1 MGVYQTHAA
10 IQDSALMDM
19 QSTDAKNETD
29 KVCIIGAGSSGLV
42 TAKTFAERGIP
53 FDCLER
59 ENDIGGLWNETT
71 NTGVVYET
79 TYLVSSRKYTGFE
92 DYPMPE
98 DYPTY
103 PSHREALAYLRDY
116 AQTFGILDRIQ
127 FNTVVESAERTEE
140 GWRVTIAGEARP
152 RLYRALVIATGHHD
166 IPRIPKIPGKFTG
179 EIMHSRDYRSVKQ
192 LTDKRVLVVGAGN
205 SACDIVVDATSVAR
219 AVYQS
224 MRRGT
229 YFVPKFMLGRPTDG
243 IVNFCE
249 RLPMPRGLRNRLYTL
264 WHKLMVGANARY
276 GLPEPEH
283 RIMDTHPTMNTVL
296 PQLAA
301 HGRIGIKPD
310 ITELKG
316 RIVRFSDGSEV
327 EADLLV
333 YATGY
338 EIAVPIID
346 NDLIF
351 DANGRP
357 RLFFNVFH
365 PQLDDLFAVGLIQA
379 NGSIWRV
386 ADDQSKLVAS
396 FLIAAAEGHER
407 ASWFRALKAQGPQ
420 RSPRTSYVQSE
431 RHLLEA
437 NYYAYRRQARRL
449 LRAFGTMAKAEL
461 RSWRPTKTA
470 ARGTSAAAKKVLS
483 TTPS

>member
-1 MGVYQTHAA
+1 
-10 IQDSALMDM
+10 MDM
-19 QSTDAKNETD
+19 QSTDTKNETD
-29 KVCIIGAGSSGLV
+29 KVCIIGAGSSGLAA
-42 TAKTFAERGIP
+42 AKTFAERGIP

-71 NTGVVYET
+71 GTGVVYDT

-98 DYPTY
+98 EYPTY

-116 AQTFGILDRIQ
+116 AQNFGILDRIQ
-127 FNTVVESAERTEE
+127 FNTTVERVERSDE
-140 GWRVTIAGEARP
+140 GWLVHIAGARP

-166 IPRIPKIPGKFTG
+166 IPRFPKIPGKFTG

-192 LTDKRVLVVGAGN
+192 LIDKVVVVVGAGN
-205 SACDIVVDATSVAR
+205 SACDIVVDATSVAH

-229 YFVPKFMLGRPTDG
+229 YFVPKFLLGRPTDG

-249 RLPMPRGLRNRLYTL
+249 KMPMPRGIRNVVYTI
-264 WHKLMVGANARY
+264 WHRLMVGSNARY

-301 HGRIGIKPD
+301 HGRIGIKPE

-316 RIVRFSDGSEV
+316 RKVCFADGTEV

-338 EIAVPIID
+338 EIALPLVD
-346 NDLIF
+346 NGLVF
-351 DANGRP
+351 DPDGRLH
-357 RLFFNVFH
+357 LFANVFH
-365 PQLDDLFAVGLIQA
+365 PELDDFFALGLIQA
-379 NGSIWRV
+379 NGSIWRL

-396 FLIAAAEGHER
+396 FLIAANEGHER
-407 ASWFRALKAQGPQ
+407 AAWFRALKAHGHDHTSQ
-420 RSPRTSYVQSE
+420 TSYVQSE
-431 RHLLEA
+431 RHRLEA

-449 LRAFGTMAKAEL
+449 LRGFGAMAKAEL
-461 RSWRPTKTA
+461 KSWRRSKGGRAMP
-470 ARGTSAAAKKVLS
+470 SEAKKKALS
-483 TTPS
+483 PT

>member
-1 MGVYQTHAA
+1 
-10 IQDSALMDM
+10 MDM
-19 QSTDAKNETD
+19 QSTDTKNETD
-29 KVCIIGAGSSGLV
+29 KVCIIGAGSSGLAA
-42 TAKTFAERGIP
+42 AKTFAERGIP

-71 NTGVVYET
+71 GTGVVYDT

-98 DYPTY
+98 EYPTY
-103 PSHREALAYLRDY
+103 PSHREALAYMREY
-116 AQTFGILDRIQ
+116 AQNFGILDRIQ
-127 FNTVVESAERTEE
+127 FNTTLERVERTDE
-140 GWRVTIAGEARP
+140 GWLVRIAGARP
-152 RLYRALVIATGHHD
+152 RLYRAVVIATGHHD
-166 IPRIPKIPGKFTG
+166 VPRFPKIPGKFTG
-179 EIMHSRDYRSVKQ
+179 EVMHSRDYRSVKQ
-192 LTDKRVLVVGAGN
+192 LIDKVVVVVGAGN

-243 IVNFCE
+243 VVNFCE
-249 RLPMPRGLRNRLYTL
+249 KMPMPRCLRNVIYTI
-264 WHKLMVGANARY
+264 WHKLMVGSNARY

-301 HGRIGIKPD
+301 HGRIGIKPE

-316 RIVRFSDGSEV
+316 RKVCFADGTEV

-338 EIAVPIID
+338 EIALPLID
-346 NDLIF
+346 NNLVF
-351 DANGRP
+351 DADSLL
-357 RLFFNVFH
+357 RLFANVFH
-365 PQLDDLFAVGLIQA
+365 PELDDFFAVGLIQA
-379 NGSIWRV
+379 NGSIWRL

-396 FLIAAAEGHER
+396 FLIAANEGHER
-407 ASWFRALKAQGPQ
+407 AAWFRALKAQGHDHASQ
-420 RSPRTSYVQSE
+420 TSYVKSE
-431 RHLLEA
+431 RHRLEA
-437 NYYAYRRQARRL
+437 NYYAYRRLTRRL
-449 LRAFGTMAKAEL
+449 LKGFGAMAKAEL
-461 RSWRPTKTA
+461 KSWRKAKSGRTVPSETK
-470 ARGTSAAAKKVLS
+470 KKALS
-483 TTPS
+483 PS

>member
-1 MGVYQTHAA
+1 
-10 IQDSALMDM
+10 MDM
-19 QSTDAKNETD
+19 QSTDIKNETD
-29 KVCIIGAGSSGLV
+29 KVCIIGAGSSGLAA
-42 TAKTFAERGIP
+42 AKTFAERGIP

-71 NTGVVYET
+71 GTGVVYDT

-98 DYPTY
+98 EYPTY
-103 PSHREALAYLRDY
+103 PSHREALAYMRDY
-116 AQTFGILDRIQ
+116 AQNFGILDRIQ
-127 FNTVVESAERTEE
+127 FNTAVERVERTDE
-140 GWRVTIAGEARP
+140 GWLVRIAGARP

-166 IPRIPKIPGKFTG
+166 VPRFPKIPGKFTG

-192 LTDKRVLVVGAGN
+192 LIDKVVVVVGAGN

-249 RLPMPRGLRNRLYTL
+249 KMPMPRGLRNIMYTL
-264 WHKLMVGANARY
+264 WHKLMVGSNARY

-301 HGRIGIKPD
+301 HGRIGIKPE

-316 RIVRFSDGSEV
+316 RKVCFADGTEV

-338 EIAVPIID
+338 EIALPLID
-346 NDLIF
+346 NGLVF
-351 DANGRP
+351 DADGRL
-357 RLFFNVFH
+357 RLFANVFH
-365 PQLDDLFAVGLIQA
+365 PELDDFFAVGLIQA
-379 NGSIWRV
+379 NGSIWRL

-396 FLIAAAEGHER
+396 FLIAANEGHER
-407 ASWFRALKAQGPQ
+407 AAWFRALKAQGHDHASQ
-420 RSPRTSYVQSE
+420 TSYVKSE
-431 RHLLEA
+431 RHRLEA
-437 NYYAYRRQARRL
+437 NYYAYRRLARRL
-449 LRAFGTMAKAEL
+449 LRGFGAMANTEL
-461 RSWRPTKTA
+461 KSWRKGKGGRAMTTETKKKALSPT
-470 ARGTSAAAKKVLS
+470 
-483 TTPS
+483 

>member
-1 MGVYQTHAA
+1 
-10 IQDSALMDM
+10 MDM

-116 AQTFGILDRIQ
+116 AQTFGVLDRIQ

>member
-1 MGVYQTHAA
+1 
-10 IQDSALMDM
+10 MDM
-19 QSTDAKNETD
+19 QSTDTKNETD
-29 KVCIIGAGSSGLV
+29 KVCIIGAGSSGLAA
-42 TAKTFAERGIP
+42 AKTFAERGIP

-71 NTGVVYET
+71 GTGVVYDT

-98 DYPTY
+98 EYPTY

-116 AQTFGILDRIQ
+116 AQNFGILDRIQ
-127 FNTVVESAERTEE
+127 FNTTVERVERTNE
-140 GWRVTIAGEARP
+140 GWLVHIAGKTRP

-166 IPRIPKIPGKFTG
+166 IPRLPKIPGKFTG
-179 EIMHSRDYRSVKQ
+179 EIIHSRDYRSVKQ
-192 LTDKRVLVVGAGN
+192 LIDKRVVVVGAGN

-243 IVNFCE
+243 VVNFCE
-249 RLPMPRGLRNRLYTL
+249 KMPMPQGLRNRLYTL
-264 WHKLMVGANARY
+264 WHKLMVGSNARY

-283 RIMDTHPTMNTVL
+283 WIGDTHPTMNTVL

-301 HGRIGIKPD
+301 HGRIGIKPE
-310 ITELKG
+310 ITKLKG
-316 RIVRFSDGSEV
+316 RKVCFADGTEV

-338 EIAVPIID
+338 EIALPLID
-346 NDLIF
+346 NDLVF
-351 DANGRP
+351 DADGRL
-357 RLFFNVFH
+357 RLYANIFH
-365 PQLDDLFAVGLIQA
+365 PQFDDFFAIGLIQA
-379 NGSIWRV
+379 NGSIWRI

-407 ASWFRALKAQGPQ
+407 AAWLRSLKAQGHDHASQ
-420 RSPRTSYVQSE
+420 ATYVQSE
-431 RHLLEA
+431 RHRLET
-437 NYYAYRRQARRL
+437 NYYAYRRQMRRL
-449 LRAFGTMAKAEL
+449 LRGFGAMAKAEL
-461 RSWRPTKTA
+461 KSWGKTKGGRRSPFE
-470 ARGTSAAAKKVLS
+470 AKKKALS
-483 TTPS
+483 ST

>member
-1 MGVYQTHAA
+1 
-10 IQDSALMDM
+10 MDLK
-19 QSTDAKNETD
+19 SNTD
-29 KVCIIGAGSSGLV
+29 KFCIIGAGSSGLAA
-42 TAKTFAERGIP
+42 AKTFSERGIP

-59 ENDIGGLWNETT
+59 EGDIGGLWNEAT
-71 NTGVVYET
+71 NTGVVYDT

-116 AQTFGILDRIQ
+116 AQNFGLLDRIE
-127 FNTVVESAERTEE
+127 FNTMVETVERTDA
-140 GWRVTIAGEARP
+140 GWLVHIAGKSRP

-166 IPRIPKIPGKFTG
+166 IPRMPKIPGTFTG

-192 LTDKRVLVVGAGN
+192 LIDKRVVVVGAGN

-249 RLPMPRGLRNRLYTL
+249 RMPMPRGLRNIVYTV
-264 WHKLMVGANARY
+264 WHKLMVGSNSRY

-301 HGRIGIKPD
+301 HGRIGIKPE
-310 ITELKG
+310 IAELKG
-316 RIVRFSDGSEV
+316 RMVRFADGTEV
-327 EADLLV
+327 ETDLLV

-338 EIAVPIID
+338 QIALPLID

-351 DANGRP
+351 DADGRP
-357 RLFFNVFH
+357 RLYFNVFH
-365 PQLDDLFAVGLIQA
+365 PEFDDLFAVGLIQA
-379 NGSIWRV
+379 NGSIWRL

-396 FLIAAAEGHER
+396 FLVAMAEGHER
-407 ASWFRALKAQGPQ
+407 ASWFRALKARGHD
-420 RSPRTSYVQSE
+420 RSSQSSYVQSE
-431 RHLLEA
+431 RHRLEA
-437 NYYAYRRQARRL
+437 NYYAYRRKARRL
-449 LRAFGTMAKAEL
+449 LRSFGDMAKVEL
-461 RSWRPTKTA
+461 KSWRKTQAGSRMTA
-470 ARGTSAAAKKVLS
+470 AEARKKSLS
-483 TTPS
+483 TTSV

>member
-1 MGVYQTHAA
+1 
-10 IQDSALMDM
+10 MDM
-19 QSTDAKNETD
+19 QSTDIKNETD
-29 KVCIIGAGSSGLV
+29 KVCIIGAGSSGLAA
-42 TAKTFAERGIP
+42 AKTFAERGIQ

-59 ENDIGGLWNETT
+59 EDDIGGLWNETT
-71 NTGVVYET
+71 GTGVVYDT

-116 AQTFGILDRIQ
+116 AQNFGILDRIE
-127 FNTVVESAERTEE
+127 FNTTVEQVERTDE
-140 GWRVTIAGEARP
+140 GWLVHIAGKARP

-166 IPRIPKIPGKFTG
+166 IPRMPNIPGKFTG

-192 LTDKRVLVVGAGN
+192 LIDMRVVVVGAGN

-243 IVNFCE
+243 IVGFCE
-249 RLPMPRGLRNRLYTL
+249 KMPMPSGLRNRLYTL
-264 WHKLMVGANARY
+264 WHKLMVGSNARY

-283 RIMDTHPTMNTVL
+283 WIGDTHPTMNTVL

-301 HGRIGIKPD
+301 HGRIGIKPE
-310 ITELKG
+310 ITELNG
-316 RIVRFSDGSEV
+316 RMVCFADGTEV

-338 EIAVPIID
+338 QIALPLID

-351 DANGRP
+351 DADGSP
-357 RLFFNVFH
+357 KLYYNVFH
-365 PQLDDLFAVGLIQA
+365 PELDDLFAIGLIQA

-396 FLIAAAEGHER
+396 FLVATAEGHER
-407 ASWFRALKAQGPQ
+407 ASWFRALKAQGPD
-420 RSPRTSYVQSE
+420 RSSSASYVQSE
-431 RHLLEA
+431 RHRLEA
-437 NYYAYRRQARRL
+437 NYYAYRRKARRL
-449 LRAFGTMAKAEL
+449 LRGFGSMAKAEL
-461 RSWRPTKTA
+461 KSWRKTGGGGRA
-470 ARGTSAAAKKVLS
+470 ISTEAKRKSVSTTSA
-483 TTPS
+483 

>member
-1 MGVYQTHAA
+1 
-10 IQDSALMDM
+10 MDM
-19 QSTDAKNETD
+19 QSTDTKNETD
-29 KVCIIGAGSSGLV
+29 KVCIIGAGSSGLAA
-42 TAKTFAERGIP
+42 AKTFAERGIP

-71 NTGVVYET
+71 DTGVVYDT

-98 DYPTY
+98 EYPTY

-116 AQTFGILDRIQ
+116 AQNFGILDQIE
-127 FNTVVESAERTEE
+127 FNTAVEQVERTAE
-140 GWRVTIAGEARP
+140 GWLVRIAGKTKP

-166 IPRIPKIPGKFTG
+166 IPRFPKIPGKFTG

-192 LTDKRVLVVGAGN
+192 LADKRVVVVGAGN

-249 RLPMPRGLRNRLYTL
+249 KMPMPRGLRNRVYTI
-264 WHKLMVGANARY
+264 WHKLMVGSNARY

-301 HGRIGIKPD
+301 HGRIGIKPE

-316 RIVRFSDGSEV
+316 RMVRFADDTEV

-338 EIAVPIID
+338 EIALPLID

-351 DANGRP
+351 DPDGRP
-357 RLFFNVFH
+357 RLYFNVFH
-365 PQLDDLFAVGLIQA
+365 PELDNLFAIGLIQA
-379 NGSIWRV
+379 NGSIWRL
-386 ADDQSKLVAS
+386 AEDQAKLVAS
-396 FLIAAAEGHER
+396 FLVADAEGHER
-407 ASWFRALKAQGPQ
+407 ATWFRALKAQGPD
-420 RSPRTSYVQSE
+420 RTLQSSYVQSE
-431 RHLLEA
+431 RHRLEA
-437 NYYAYRRQARRL
+437 NYYAYRRKARRL
-449 LRAFGTMAKAEL
+449 LRGFGAMTAAKL
-461 RSWRPTKTA
+461 KSWRPLRSGGRATA
-470 ARGTSAAAKKVLS
+470 AGARDKALS
-483 TTPS
+483 TTTT

>member
-1 MGVYQTHAA
+1 
-10 IQDSALMDM
+10 MDM
-19 QSTDAKNETD
+19 RSTDIKNETD
-29 KVCIIGAGSSGLV
+29 KVCIIGAGSSGLAA
-42 TAKTFAERGIP
+42 AKTFAERGIP

-59 ENDIGGLWNETT
+59 EDDIGGLWNETT
-71 NTGVVYET
+71 STGVVYDT

-116 AQTFGILDRIQ
+116 AQNFGILDRIE
-127 FNTVVESAERTEE
+127 FNTAVERVERIDE
-140 GWRVTIAGEARP
+140 GWLVYIAGKARP

-166 IPRIPKIPGKFTG
+166 IPRMPNIPGKFTG

-192 LTDKRVLVVGAGN
+192 LIDKRVVVVGAGN

-219 AVYQS
+219 SVYQS

-249 RLPMPRGLRNRLYTL
+249 NMPMPRGLRNFIYTV
-264 WHKLMVGANARY
+264 WHKLMVGSNARY

-301 HGRIGIKPD
+301 HGRIGIKPE
-310 ITELKG
+310 ITELNG
-316 RIVRFSDGSEV
+316 RIVRFADGTEV

-338 EIAVPIID
+338 KIALPLID
-346 NDLIF
+346 NHLIF
-351 DANGRP
+351 DADGRP
-357 RLFFNVFH
+357 RLYFNVFH
-365 PQLDDLFAVGLIQA
+365 PEFDDLFAIGLIQA

-396 FLIAAAEGHER
+396 FLVALAEGHER
-407 ASWFRALKAQGPQ
+407 ASWFRALKAQGPD
-420 RSPRTSYVQSE
+420 RSSSALYVQSE
-431 RHLLEA
+431 RHRLEA
-437 NYYAYRRQARRL
+437 NYYAYRRKARRL
-449 LRAFGTMAKAEL
+449 LRGFGRMAKAEL
-461 RSWRPTKTA
+461 KSWRKTRGGDGAISAEAKTKSVST
-470 ARGTSAAAKKVLS
+470 TSA
-483 TTPS
+483 